1 MNNERRKAG
10 LKAKIEA
17 AATAVFLRKGYS
29 ETKIIDI
36 ANEAHISPS
45 TIYLYFDGKKQLFN
59 ALNIPEVARMR
70 PEFDRRREEITRV
83 ALRLFGERGFEDTT
97 MDDIAREIG
106 FSKAAL
112 YQYCSSKE
120 DLFFQVLQ
128 LYTHAIPP
136 EEAVAGANCADWRQ
150 AVHNVAESY
159 MAISRDSDRAAFLG
173 SVIRDSHK
181 FPEFGEAY
189 YEKSFCTARNNFSE
203 FLTRLQQQ
211 GVVRADLDVKV
222 AVTAFFG
229 TLTSYTILF
238 DTIKGIPRD
247 VAEEEFIHTTADIFI
262 RGVEVEHLA
271 DEQPQSEVSAPA
283 E

>member
-59 ALNIPEVARMR
+59 SLNIPEVARKR

-83 ALRLFGERGFEDTT
+83 ALTLFGERGFEDTT

-128 LYTHAIPP
+128 LYTHASPP
-136 EEAVAGANCADWRQ
+136 EDAVAGANIADWKQ
-150 AVHNVAESY
+150 AIHNIAESY
-159 MAISRDSDRAAFLG
+159 MAISRDPDRAAFLG

-181 FPEFGEAY
+181 FPEFGTAY
-189 YEKSFCTARNNFSE
+189 YEKSFCLARNNIME
-203 FLTRLQQQ
+203 FLQRLQQE
-211 GVVRADLDVKV
+211 GKIRAELDIKV
-222 AVTAFFG
+222 AVTSFLG
-229 TLTSYTILF
+229 TLTSYTILY

-247 VAEEEFIHTTADIFI
+247 VAEADFIQTTADNFI
-262 RGVEVEHLA
+262 RAIEA
-271 DEQPQSEVSAPA
+271 
-283 E
+283 